1 MDAILFYH
9 MIYCFF
15 LSGGLLE
22 YWFTTCW
29 LGFHPSRLVVM
40 QSSKRSKLTKWSFRK
55 NMWVARVERSVQQR
69 LQLILSCLEDIKRSS
84 RFCKCTSGKGGFF
97 LYTTYIKINNSGSH
111 EKDWNSSWC
120 QRSDGAPLLPRNG
133 LVRFW
138 AGTAKPGIPG
148 ILGTRY
154 CQTWLKSFR
163 DARQGLCGWV
173 GSANNFK
180 KKMANSIDS
189 YDLIISIWK

>member
-29 LGFHPSRLVVM
+29 LGFHPSRLMAM

-138 AGTAKPGIPG
+138 AGTGKPGIPG
-148 ILGTRY
+148 ATGVM
-154 CQTWLKSFR
+154 
-163 DARQGLCGWV
+163 WV
-173 GSANNFK
+173 GGVS
-180 KKMANSIDS
+180 
-189 YDLIISIWK
+189 

>member
-1 MDAILFYH
+1 MGLKDIKYDIPAFSLFFIFIIIIHYYH
-9 MIYCFF
+9 YYNLTERTVVLWTPFYFIIWYIVFF

-138 AGTAKPGIPG
+138 AGTGKPGIPG
-148 ILGTRY
+148 ATGVM
-154 CQTWLKSFR
+154 
-163 DARQGLCGWV
+163 WV
-173 GSANNFK
+173 GGVS
-180 KKMANSIDS
+180 
-189 YDLIISIWK
+189 